1 MPNGIQFFY
10 MFPSPLGDEVLK
22 PGYIKDGKRGDQ
34 PMFPSPLGDEVLKP
48 FAKFCPSLFDNNKI
62 SFRPLSG
69 MRCLNHAIAYADSSS
84 TEYEFP
90 SPLGDEVLKPQN
102 ITHFDKTISQHMF
115 PSPLGDEVLKP

>member
-1 MPNGIQFFY
+1 

-34 PMFPSPLGDEVLKP
+34 PMFPSPFGDEVLKP

-69 MRCLNHAIAYADSSS
+69 MRCLNLDLDFATIPNSHLL
-84 TEYEFP
+84 FP
-90 SPLGDEVLKPQN
+90 SPLGDEVLKP
-102 ITHFDKTISQHMF
+102 
-115 PSPLGDEVLKP
+115 DENHARKG